1 MNSTLSRLWQ
11 RLLRRI
17 GIEGLIGLFLV
28 SAAVGLVVWA
38 MRLDRLA
45 VQTLSQAES
54 RQRAAGSESRN
65 RSQAPSPQQSRR
77 EFIDRFPPPS
87 QNAADLS
94 RVFEAA
100 AHSNLVLTKGEYHV
114 VTESQSP
121 FVTYVATFPV
131 KDSYANVRDFAT
143 EVLRSL
149 PHAALE
155 EMRLERGNST
165 ATVLDARVRIN
176 LFYRAP

>member
-1 MNSTLSRLWQ
+1 MNSLLSRTWQ

-17 GIEGLIGLFLV
+17 GAQGLIGLALIAAALALGAWALSLNKLGEATQV
-28 SAAVGLVVWA
+28 SAEIRQRQTAQSSRERRQAVSP
-38 MRLDRLA
+38 
-45 VQTLSQAES
+45 QES
-54 RQRAAGSESRN
+54 RRN
-65 RSQAPSPQQSRR
+65 
-77 EFIDRFPPPS
+77 FIDRFPPPS
-87 QNAADLS
+87 QNAADLAQ
-94 RVFEAA
+94 VFAAA
-100 AHSNLVLTKGEYHV
+100 AHSNVSLSKGEYHQV
-114 VTESQSP
+114 IESQSP

-131 KDSYANVRDFAT
+131 KDSYPNVRDFAT

-155 EMRLERGNST
+155 ELRLERSNST